1 MKSRKIVSVFLAVC
15 MLLSMLPMTA
25 FADNSVVMPQKD
37 VCVTA
42 ASEPGAYNSVHVD
55 IGNENYH
62 TDRGRVE
69 IDGGV
74 TGYYY
79 EGDVVTVNAVPYDHY
94 VTASW
99 VVLMRD
105 ELTDEYTYA
114 VPHVA
119 HPDPNTIT
127 FPMPA
132 ERVTVY
138 AVFSELHDL
147 LVFSPDT
154 EGGTVV
160 PDKPLVNS
168 MASPED
174 KIVTLTIQP
183 ANGYRYIPGTLR
195 IVEVDEQF
203 HESELEGYAYRVAE
217 VTENSVYTV
226 ELDAKSVF
234 VYARFE
240 QAPEQPKYTI
250 TVDDETA
257 YGTVSADYALAEEGW
272 TVTLTTSP
280 ETHRGYVTKSVTVAD
295 ENGTTYPTTD
305 LGDHRFSFTMP
316 AKDVFVTATFSIP
329 SYAISTAVVGDASEV
344 CEIEVEPEAEV
355 GDLVNIFVSLRPE
368 TTLEALTVAGNT
380 TGRFYE
386 TVQTYHSGSSY
397 YYRFTMPSEPVTVN
411 ACFSDIRYPL
421 TVNDAVE
428 GTMTFSVNGGAN
440 DTSAAAKYGDTV
452 TVTYTYAN
460 TAGTTAEVVDNMTY
474 SYSINGNTAKRP
486 LENQTHTGNVHT
498 GTLIMPSADV
508 EIGVDYVSPF
518 FVTIDTSQIAGQ
530 NGSVDA
536 VLGGIA
542 HSAVFRA
549 FPGEVIRLFA
559 FSDLSDKVRATW
571 HVTFTDET
579 GEHETEVTRV
589 SDSIGDFTMPAASVT
604 VRAELE
610 ALGVPYIIRG
620 WDAENK
626 TVTEQLRYRTDYTN
640 VSSITGSTISSGWY
654 VLDSSRTLNDRLTV
668 SGNVHLILRDD
679 LTLTCTK
686 GVRVPNGATLR
697 IYGQRG
703 DSGKLSAIGDEYN
716 AGIGSND
723 EDEGAETSAGAVVI
737 HGGTIAATGG
747 SDAAGI
753 GGGNESHGGPV
764 TIYGGTITADGGSY
778 GAGIGGGD
786 EGSAGSVTICGGKIT
801 VTGGSDAAGIGG
813 GESADQGGTVT
824 IYGGTVTAEGYG
836 GAGVGGGEDGNG
848 GTLVVYGGKLTAR
861 GYDGA
866 AGIGGGDGGTGG
878 NVTIHDGTVGAYGRS
893 YGAGIGG
900 GDGGTGGTV
909 TIKGGTV
916 TAKCLWTPY
925 RGAGIGGGAGADQ
938 GGTITIE
945 GGKVRANSEKGA
957 GIGGGYDGDGGTI
970 NISGGLVT
978 AQSKDGAGIGGGGSD
993 DIGTLHGGTITISGG
1008 VILAASTQKGA
1019 GIGGGKDG
1027 DCGTVNISGG
1037 HVTATGG
1044 YFDYDYW
1051 QSEMSPDYTAFF
1063 KAGAPDYKKAVT
1075 AFIMD
1080 LIFSGEYGG
1089 AGIGGGDDGEGG
1101 TVNITGGTV
1110 IATAGLNTA
1119 CAIGHGNDEDEN
1131 GTLRVYGGAKVTYG
1145 TINGSAVQTEGVA
1158 LSAQRN
1164 TIPQE
1169 KSFAVIEPCDHPD
1182 NAYTVSA
1189 ETHLQSCRY
1198 CTSTFTAKAH
1208 IWDENDDCT
1217 VCGAHSVSPDRISV
1231 TIDDGIGVNFFL
1243 GLDDPS
1249 RAGVNSVTLR
1259 YKDFD
1264 GNAVEKTYAKSELTV
1279 ENGKY
1284 KLTVRIAPAQLKD
1297 TITVIIGETEI
1308 PASVLDY
1315 CETLKTG
1322 DYEEEVKTV
1331 AVALEQYAQAAKEA
1345 FNYLPNETITDISG
1359 LTAADGF
1366 GSWTNTLRAS
1376 PDMIGKI
1383 GSIAFLALT
1392 KPEFRF
1398 YTPNITETQ
1407 AAACTVTASFKDGG
1421 AKGGLKARFAKDA
1434 QDQVLLEVTG
1444 LKAQDLGRT
1453 VVVTITGLGDTA
1465 KRIEFA
1471 GYDFA
1476 KLMVAQ
1482 SNTAAL
1488 GVALYNYGVAASTLW
1503 G

>member
-1 MKSRKIVSVFLAVC
+1 MKRKPFSILMVLC
-15 MLLSMLPMTA
+15 ILLSTLPMTA
-25 FADNSVVMPQKD
+25 FADNTFVMQHKENAR
-37 VCVTA
+37 VTA
-42 ASEPGAYNSVHVD
+42 AFGPGAYNSVQVD
-55 IGNENYH
+55 IENENYN

-69 IDGGV
+69 INGGM

-79 EGDVVTVNAVPYDHY
+79 EGDVVTVNAVPYEHY

-105 ELTDEYTYA
+105 ELTGEYTCA
-114 VPHVA
+114 VPHIA

-132 ERVTVY
+132 ERVMVY
-138 AVFSELHDL
+138 AVFSELYDL

-203 HESELEGYAYRVAE
+203 NESELEAYAYRVTE
-217 VTENSVYTV
+217 VAENSVYTV
-226 ELDAKSVF
+226 ELDAKSIF
-234 VYARFE
+234 VYAQFE
-240 QAPEQPKYTI
+240 KAPEQPKYTI
-250 TVDDETA
+250 TVDGETE

-280 ETHRGYVTKSVTVAD
+280 ETHRGYVTKSITVTD
-295 ENGTTYPTTD
+295 ETGTTYPTTD
-305 LGDHRFSFTMP
+305 LGNHRFSFTMP
-316 AKDVFVTATFSIP
+316 AQDVLVTATFGIP

-355 GDLVNIFVSLRPE
+355 GDMVNIFVSLRPE

-486 LENQTHTGNVHT
+486 LDNQTHTGNVHT
-498 GTLIMPSADV
+498 GTLIMPSSDV
-508 EIGVDYVSPF
+508 VIGVDYVSPY
-518 FVTIDTSQIAGQ
+518 FVTIDTTQIAGQ

-697 IYGQRG
+697 IYGQSG
-703 DSGKLSAIGDEYN
+703 DSGKLSATGDEYN

-723 EDEGAETSAGAVVI
+723 EDEGAETAAGAVVI
-737 HGGTIAATGG
+737 HGGTIDATGG
-747 SDAAGI
+747 TDAAGL
-753 GGGNESHGGPV
+753 GGGNESHGGSV
-764 TIYGGTITADGGSY
+764 TIYGGTVTAKGGSY

-786 EGSAGSVTICGGKIT
+786 
-801 VTGGSDAAGIGG
+801 
-813 GESADQGGTVT
+813 
-824 IYGGTVTAEGYG
+824 
-836 GAGVGGGEDGNG
+836 DGNG

-861 GYDGA
+861 GYDGG
-866 AGIGGGDGGTGG
+866 AGIGGGDGGSGG
-878 NVTIHDGTVGAYGRS
+878 NVTVHGGTVGAYGRS

-900 GDGGTGGTV
+900 GDGSSGGNV

-916 TAKCLWTPY
+916 TAKCLWTPC
-925 RGAGIGGGAGADQ
+925 RGAGIGGGANADQ

-957 GIGGGYDGDGGTI
+957 GIGGGYDGNGGTI

-993 DIGTLHGGTITISGG
+993 DIGTLYGGTITISGG
-1008 VILAASTQKGA
+1008 VIIAASTQKGS

-1027 DCGTVNISGG
+1027 NCGTVNISGG

-1051 QSEMSPDYTAFF
+1051 QAEMSPDYTALF
-1063 KAGAPDYKKAVT
+1063 KEGVPDYKTAVT

-1080 LIFSGEYGG
+1080 LLFSGEYGG

-1131 GTLRVYGGAKVTYG
+1131 GTLRVYDGAKVTYG
-1145 TINGSAVQTEGVA
+1145 SINGSSVQTEGTA

-1169 KSFAVIEPCDHPD
+1169 KTFAVIEPCDHPD

-1398 YTPNITETQ
+1398 YTPKITEAQ

-1421 AKGGLKARFAKDA
+1421 AAGSLNARFAKNA
-1434 QDQVLLEVTG
+1434 QGQVLLEVTG
-1444 LKAQDLGRT
+1444 LKAEDLDRT
-1453 VVVTITGLGDTA
+1453 VVLTIEGLGDTT
-1465 KRIEFA
+1465 KQIEFA

-1488 GVALYNYGVAASTLW
+1488 GVALYNYGAAANALW